1 MVPSPLGFIC
11 YFKFTYIMSG
21 ENMNMI
27 FLARTN
33 VVFLADIFKV
43 TTNLSGD
50 WKQASYPCQSDSY
63 EIKAGDHTRI
73 RKLLAS
79 KNLTRVWINL
89 KYKYD
94 TGFTWL
100 DSTQFGK
107 LMVFPSI
114 NTEKVG

>member
-1 MVPSPLGFIC
+1 
-11 YFKFTYIMSG
+11 
-21 ENMNMI
+21 MI
-27 FLARTN
+27 LVARTS
-33 VVFLADIFKV
+33 VVFLTDIFKV

-94 TGFTWL
+94 TGFRWL